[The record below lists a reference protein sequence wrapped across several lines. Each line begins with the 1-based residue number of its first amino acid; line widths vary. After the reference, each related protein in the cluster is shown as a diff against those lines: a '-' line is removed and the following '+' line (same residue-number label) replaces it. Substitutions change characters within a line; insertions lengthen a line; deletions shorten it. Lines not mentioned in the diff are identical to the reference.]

1 MSLESTTS
9 WLKFLSLSELDDEIR
24 LILLRAIGL
33 PELIFDA
40 SWSTLTR
47 YVPADIAMLIRHGP
61 SNQCLDQ
68 IEKTLNWMQEE
79 RIQFASISDSNY
91 PSRLLNVPYPP
102 LAFFAVGDL
111 SLLNRP
117 TVSLVGSRHPT
128 DEGISTARSWAK
140 SLIQEPLTLV
150 QGMGSGIE
158 YAAVQGAAQSKRG
171 FVVVSNRAL
180 SSEDDIEKVSFMR
193 NSGLMMSVTLPFG
206 DSDRESAWLQR
217 QKMMIAACEHF
228 VVVEASLFS
237 KSLRL
242 AREAGDV
249 GRNVMAVPGS
259 IHETLHKG
267 CHQLIREGA
276 KLVESTQDI
285 VKEMGLRSL

>member
-1 MSLESTTS
+1 MSLESTSS

-24 LILLRAIGL
+24 LILLKAIGL

-47 YVPADIAMLIRHGP
+47 YVPADIATLIRRGP
-61 SNQCLDQ
+61 SSQCLEQ
-68 IEKTLNWMQEE
+68 IEKTLKWMQKDS
-79 RIQFASISDSNY
+79 IQFVTISDSNY
-91 PSRLLNVPYPP
+91 PSRLLNVPFPP

-117 TVSLVGSRHPT
+117 TVSLVGSGHPT

-140 SLIQEPLTLV
+140 SLIQEPITLV
-150 QGMGSGIE
+150 LGMGSGIE
-158 YAAVQGAAQSKRG
+158 YAAVQGAAQSKKG

-193 NSGLMMSVTLPFG
+193 NYGLMLSMTLPFG
-206 DSDRESAWLQR
+206 DSDRESSWLDR
-217 QKMMIAACEHF
+217 QKMMLAVCEHF
-228 VVVEASLFS
+228 VVVEAGLFS

-249 GRNVMAVPGS
+249 GRNVMAVPGG

-267 CHQLIREGA
+267 CHLLIKDGA